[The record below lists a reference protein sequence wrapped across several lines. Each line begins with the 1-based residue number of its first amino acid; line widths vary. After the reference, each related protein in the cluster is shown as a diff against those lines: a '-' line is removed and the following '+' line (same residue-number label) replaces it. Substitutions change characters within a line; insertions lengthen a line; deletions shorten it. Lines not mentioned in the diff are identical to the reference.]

1 MYGVEYEPC
10 VCNYTMIFNINA
22 LHIPC
27 LLLGVDDEV
36 VNSDGASSDGVSVR
50 EVGSTVFA

>member
-1 MYGVEYEPC
+1 M
-10 VCNYTMIFNINA
+10 TFNINA

-36 VNSDGASSDGVSVR
+36 VNSDGASSNGVSVR